1 MRNTEQLV
9 FIALFILFFW
19 TFATGNFIDG
29 DALVM
34 LPNDF
39 EEFCHL
45 VPQSGIR
52 MKLKAVVEKQCCTLS
67 LTKVRE
73 ILITLLRAEQH
84 INVSLI
90 YLSFAVVL
98 AIGNSVHSS

>member
-1 MRNTEQLV
+1 
-9 FIALFILFFW
+9 
-19 TFATGNFIDG
+19 
-29 DALVM
+29 M

-52 MKLKAVVEKQCCTLS
+52 MKLKGVVEKQCCTPNNFS